1 MAGSANIEDGVTI
14 DMSSI
19 DAVDIAQSKKV
30 VSIGAGARW
39 SDVYSKLDALG
50 IAVGGGRLSNVGVAG
65 FITGGGMSFF
75 APRYG
80 FVCDQVQN
88 FEVALADGQIVNANA
103 TSRADLWF
111 ALKGGS
117 NNFGIVTRFDLKAFS
132 QGKIWGGSVYNPITT
147 LPDQIQAF
155 VEFNNAASFDTNAA
169 LINIYIYIRHLG
181 GWTASNL
188 LVYTKPEVNPRVLR
202 PFTDIRPQL
211 GSTMRLTTLSDVT
224 HEQVNTVPVG
234 ARQLFLTR
242 TYGNDPHFLA
252 QVFHIANQ
260 TLQSFSSTPGLV
272 YCLVYQPL
280 PPAITSHAASSG
292 GNPLGLDPADG
303 PQVLAILSIQWSN
316 AANDNVINSA
326 ARKIWQQAD
335 ELAARMGLVR
345 KWLYLNYAAED
356 QDPLGSYGEKNLG
369 KLREA
374 SRKYDPTGL
383 FQTGVP
389 GGFKL
394 WGKGGGRSGTVVG
407 MKVQEG
413 L

>member
-132 QGKIWGGSVYNPITT
+132 QG
-147 LPDQIQAF
+147 
-155 VEFNNAASFDTNAA
+155 
-169 LINIYIYIRHLG
+169 
-181 GWTASNL
+181 
-188 LVYTKPEVNPRVLR
+188 
-202 PFTDIRPQL
+202 
-211 GSTMRLTTLSDVT
+211 STMRLTTLSDVT
-224 HEQVNTVPVG
+224 HEQVNAVPVG

-303 PQVLAILSIQWSN
+303 PQVLAILTIQWSN
-316 AANDNVINSA
+316 AANDNVIDSA

-345 KWLYLNYAAED
+345 KWVYLNYAAED
-356 QDPLGSYGEKNLG
+356 QDPLGSYGEKHLG

-394 WGKGGGRSGTVVG
+394 WGKGGGRAGTVVG
-407 MKVQEG
+407 MMVQEG